1 MTDPRNDNQRPE
13 NDGYWV
19 DRKGRM
25 TLLYRGLW
33 ALCAVFAAADFFFAH
48 HPVFKIE
55 GFPVFYG
62 LFGFIITMGLVLG
75 ARELRRIVRRDEDYY
90 DH

>member
-1 MTDPRNDNQRPE
+1 MSESRNTDNQKSP
-13 NDGYWV
+13 DDYWV

-33 ALCAVFAAADFFFAH
+33 LLCGGLALADFFYAH

-55 GFPVFYG
+55 EFPVFYG
-62 LFGFIITMGLVLG
+62 LFGFIVTLGLVLA
-75 ARELRRIVRRDEDYY
+75 ARELRKIVGRDEDYY
-90 DH
+90 DR

>member
-1 MTDPRNDNQRPE
+1 MSDPQNDNGRQR
-13 NDGYWV
+13 DGGYWV

-25 TLLYRGLW
+25 TLLYRCLW

-48 HPVFKIE
+48 HPMFKIE

-62 LFGFIITMGLVLG
+62 LFGFIVTIALVLG
-75 ARELRRIVRRDEDYY
+75 ARELRKIVRRDEDYY